1 MKQVKLNV
9 PYHSQF
15 LEVEDY
21 FWNIRSCG
29 GTCIKMCLDYY
40 SLQKNISNSEEF
52 KNNDLNNN
60 VSILEIMNDAF
71 NNGGYDAQHGFVHNF
86 AVEYFNNHGLESN
99 RLEGLESFDVIK
111 DNLDNANPVVVSI
124 IKRTLEQEKFHLIL
138 IVGYEYDESSNEVVN
153 VIYHEPESTDP
164 SRGAYRVCDVD
175 TFLKSWRGKA
185 IFVRNK

>member
-1 MKQVKLNV
+1 MRQVKLNV

-40 SLQKNISNSEEF
+40 HQFDNKIDNSS
-52 KNNDLNNN
+52 
-60 VSILEIMNDAF
+60 SILFIMNDAF

-86 AVEYFNNHGLESN
+86 AVEYFKNHGLESN
-99 RLEGLESFDVIK
+99 RLEGLESFDIIK
-111 DNLDNANPVVVSI
+111 DNLDNGNPVIVSI

-138 IVGYEYDESSNEVVN
+138 IVGYEYDESSNAVLN

-164 SRGAYRVCDVD
+164 SRGAYRVCDTD

-185 IFVRNK
+185 IFVSNK